1 MNSEVRMLLEHRQ
14 QKDGQEDVELSEV
27 FQKTLDYCKRFSKF
41 KNHET
46 IVNVRTMLM
55 QKRLHKFELAALA
68 NLCPESADE
77 AKGLN
82 LKVFKVSKIFKVSE
96 SSKILNF

>member
-1 MNSEVRMLLEHRQ
+1 MLLEHRQ
-14 QKDGQEDVELSEV
+14 KKDGQEDVELSEV
-27 FQKTLDYCKRFSKF
+27 FQVFFCLFFLASKFCIQKTLDYCKRFSKF

-68 NLCPESADE
+68 NLCPDEAEE
-77 AKGLN
+77 AKG
-82 LKVFKVSKIFKVSE
+82 K
-96 SSKILNF
+96 